1 MTSQQISSPD
11 REFRYRIHGIRL
23 EPETSKHDIIAEIQA
38 DGTRLYKLPRIE
50 KGQTLAWNDLY
61 AFCDVHDGS
70 LICLQVTE
78 VHRLKDRIG
87 RAEHQVFQG
96 SSSDSVSIVCS
107 IGEKSMFMVH
117 MRIMGKDATKRA
129 YRDALDAAK
138 SLSNKSQP
146 TIKSSRSVE
155 AFKNIMALN
164 RVLLEL
170 DPTGGAEAAFWMCTK
185 AWEVSCTG
193 RDHLEAQEQQ
203 NVTINDLL
211 NNLGSIIPSAES
223 VKKIADTNLRGTLT
237 EIEKLVEDV
246 SIYILSTR
254 SRNRSERIVHRMLSS
269 GTQGP
274 LDMLVR
280 RSQRLQSEFQ
290 ERMLSQ
296 TLNSTERNARRQRL
310 KELNPAQLA
319 SYNPSRCCLDGTR
332 VSIIHNLTTWV
343 TEKSTSAMLAWVH
356 GLAGLGKSSIM
367 ASVCSQL
374 NDQGLLAGS
383 FFCKRDS
390 PELRDP
396 RQVLTTLVCELA
408 QHWEAYGVA
417 VSEAIRQNVGLHSR
431 HIQPL
436 YEILVAKPWEA
447 ISQEDWPP
455 GTLALAVDAL
465 DESGDIAERQQL
477 LACLRDMSQMMPF
490 VKIIIASRPEDDIR
504 SFFISTDTSWYSE
517 FNLLQY
523 DAGQDIH
530 RFIQQ
535 SLSSLSSVEGWP
547 SNASDLL
554 AARAEGVFIWARTA
568 CAYILSGLDRLNR
581 LKLLTDGRHL
591 AAIDKLYEIILTER
605 DTIGDDES
613 AEELRN
619 CLGTIVASSMRRP
632 LSVIVLATLMGRRT
646 SREIIQGA
654 VNRLSSVLYI
664 DDTLGS
670 VIRVSHPSFMDYLID
685 QTRSKDWYV
694 DLAEHNTTLASA
706 CLQTMRDEL
715 KFNICALETSD
726 TFNRDIPDLDT
737 RTQRAI
743 SPQLGYACEFW
754 SSHLYDSPAGSLGP
768 VLHEFL
774 SSPVLMYWMEAL
786 SLLGKL
792 SVAPSSLLRVAEWC
806 TTHHLDDCYSMA
818 QDAYRFVLAFYDPI
832 ASSTPHLY
840 TSALSMAPA
849 NSQISQR
856 MRGYFPNLAA
866 VVDPIN
872 SDWTPCI
879 RSISAGSAVYSVAM
893 SPDDKR
899 IASGCVDGTVRVWDA
914 ETGEAALV
922 PLQGHS
928 GPVSCVAYSSD
939 GQRIASGSFDE
950 TIRIWDAETGAG
962 MVGPLRVSGSVSAI
976 AWSHDDSMI
985 ASGSGDNAIRL
996 WCSSTGKELLEPLQ
1010 GSSRSVTCIAFSP
1023 DDHSVACGFGDSRV
1037 QVWDTKTGNLVFE
1050 EGRQDMYP
1058 VTIRFFQEGPQL
1070 FLRTGGS
1077 KIHTWDINTHGHSMH
1092 PLDGPPSAVESAV
1105 FMLNNNGIVCA
1116 YADFQVAVWD
1126 VNQNKTLL
1134 GPLSGHSDKVLSVAC
1149 SHSSNRIA
1157 TGSLDATIRVWDAY
1171 VSPSSVSSIST
1182 ATDSHWN
1189 RELRSPG
1196 LSVAFSSDGGLI
1208 ASAHL
1213 DNTVSIWDAETG
1225 RITLGPLLSPSDGPE
1240 FIAFASDNCSVSCT
1254 FSDGMMYTWDIGSG
1268 LLVRK
1273 AMMHDSSDSVVRL
1286 AFSADG
1292 QLLATRSLDRTV
1304 RVWDTVAGSTIAEL
1318 PTGLMDP
1325 TGIAAFSPDNRNIA
1339 LESRDRSLHVWNVPT
1354 GSYLFKTA
1362 VGHSKSISVVAYSPD
1377 GLRIAS
1383 GSFDA
1388 AICVWDTLTGELLM
1402 KLSRNT
1408 SDKLYSMAFSQNGSY
1423 IVSGSDIGTI
1433 NIWDTTTGHMVC
1445 ERFLGHEGL
1454 LGCIAIS
1461 PNDRRI
1467 VSPTGDGFLR
1477 LVDLTLYLRPDLPV
1491 RRFPGTDIA
1500 IFPEESAEEGLL
1512 VSSGEL
1518 ARHLDDCMNGWVTGS
1533 DGKPLIWLPHELRQL
1548 DDSYMRISNSGPH
1561 QSRVDFS
1568 HFVHGEQWTS
1578 VKDE

>member
-1 MTSQQISSPD
+1 MTSQQIISPD
-11 REFRYRIHGIRL
+11 RDFRYRIHGIRL
-23 EPETSKHDIIAEIQA
+23 EPETSKHDIIVEIQA
-38 DGTRLYKLPRIE
+38 DGARLYKLPRIE

-129 YRDALDAAK
+129 YMDALDAAK
-138 SLSNKSQP
+138 SLSDKSQP
-146 TIKSSRSVE
+146 TTKSSRSVE
-155 AFKNIMALN
+155 AIKNVMALS
-164 RVLLEL
+164 RVLVEL
-170 DPTGGAEAAFWMCTK
+170 DPTGGAEAAFWVCTK
-185 AWEVSCTG
+185 AWEVSRAG
-193 RDHLEAQEQQ
+193 QDHLEAQEQQ

-223 VKKIADTNLRGTLT
+223 VKKIADANLRGTLN

-246 SIYILSTR
+246 SLYILSIR

-296 TLNSTERNARRQRL
+296 TLNSTEMNARRERL

-332 VSIIHNLTTWV
+332 VSIIHKLTAWV
-343 TEKSTSAMLAWVH
+343 TEKGTSAMLAWVH

-367 ASVCSQL
+367 TSVCRQL

-383 FFCKRDS
+383 FFCNRDS

-396 RQVLTTLVCELA
+396 RQVLTTLVFELA
-408 QHWEAYGVA
+408 QHWDAYGVA
-417 VSEAIRQNVGLHSR
+417 VSEAIRKNVGLHLK

-436 YEILVAKPWEA
+436 YEILVARPWKA

-455 GTLALAVDAL
+455 GTLALVVDAL
-465 DESGDIAERQQL
+465 DESGDIVERQQL
-477 LACLRDMSQMMPF
+477 LACLRDMSQVMPF
-490 VKIIIASRPEDDIR
+490 VRIIIASRPENDIR
-504 SFFISTDTSWYSE
+504 SFFISTDTSWYLE
-517 FNLLQY
+517 INLLQY

-530 RFIQQ
+530 RFVQQ

-547 SNASDLL
+547 SNATDLL
-554 AARAEGVFIWARTA
+554 AARAGGVFIWARTA
-568 CAYILSGLDRLNR
+568 CAYILSGLDRVKR
-581 LKLLTDGRHL
+581 LKLLTEGRHL
-591 AAIDKLYEIILTER
+591 VAIDKLYEIILTER
-605 DTIGDDES
+605 DTIGDEES

-632 LSVIVLATLMGRRT
+632 LSVVVLATLMGRRT
-646 SREIIQGA
+646 SRAVIQGM
-654 VNRLSSVLYI
+654 VDRLSSVLYI
-664 DDTLGS
+664 DGSLGGT
-670 VIRVSHPSFMDYLID
+670 IRVFHPSFMDYLTD
-685 QTRSKDWYV
+685 RTRSKSWYV
-694 DLAEHNTTLASA
+694 DLAEHNATLASA

-715 KFNICALETSD
+715 KFNICVLETSD
-726 TFNRDIPDLDT
+726 RLNRDIPDLDA

-743 SPQLGYACEFW
+743 SPQLIYACEFW
-754 SSHLYDSPAGSLGP
+754 SSHLADSPAGTLGP

-774 SSPVLMYWMEAL
+774 SSPGLMYWLEAL

-806 TTHHLDDCYSMA
+806 TANHLDDCYAMA

-840 TSALSMAPA
+840 ISALSMAPA
-849 NSQISQR
+849 NSQISKR
-856 MRGYFPNLAA
+856 MSEYFLNLAA
-866 VVDPIN
+866 VVDPIE

-879 RSISAGSAVYSVAM
+879 RSISAGTAIYSVAM
-893 SPDDKR
+893 SPDDKY
-899 IASGCVDGTVRVWDA
+899 IVSGSSDGTVRIWDA
-914 ETGEAALV
+914 KTGEVVLV

-928 GPVSCVAYSSD
+928 GPVNCVMFSND
-939 GQRIASGSFDE
+939 GRRIASGSFDK
-950 TIRIWDAETGAG
+950 TIRIWNAETGAG
-962 MVGPLRVSGSVSAI
+962 IVGPLRVSGSVSAI

-985 ASGSGDNAIRL
+985 ASGSGSSTIRL

-1010 GSSRSVTCIAFSP
+1010 ASSRSVTCIAFSP
-1023 DDHSVACGFGDSRV
+1023 DDHSVACGFSDSRV
-1037 QVWDTKTGNLVFE
+1037 RVWDTKSGNLFFE

-1070 FLRTGGS
+1070 FLRTGDS
-1077 KIHTWDINTHGHSMH
+1077 KVHTWDIVTHGHTMH
-1092 PLDGPPSAVESAV
+1092 PLGGPSSAVESAV
-1105 FMLNNNGIVCA
+1105 FMLNNNSIVCA

-1126 VNQNKTLL
+1126 VNQKKTVL

-1149 SHSSNRIA
+1149 SHSSNRIVS
-1157 TGSLDATIRVWDAY
+1157 GSLDTTIRVWDAY
-1171 VSPSSVSSIST
+1171 VSPSSDPSIST
-1182 ATDSHWN
+1182 ATDSHWD
-1189 RELRSPG
+1189 REIRSPG
-1196 LSVAFSSDGGLI
+1196 LAAAFSSDGGLI

-1225 RITLGPLLSPSDGPE
+1225 RITLGPILSPSDGPE
-1240 FIAFASDNCSVSCT
+1240 FITFASDSSSVSCA

-1273 AMMHDSSDSVVRL
+1273 AMMHDSSDFVRRL
-1286 AFSADG
+1286 EFSADG
-1292 QLLATRSLDRTV
+1292 QLLATKSLGRTV
-1304 RVWDTVAGSTIAEL
+1304 RIWNTAAGTAMTEL

-1325 TGIAAFSPDNRNIA
+1325 TGIAAFSPDNHNIA
-1339 LESRDRSLHVWNVPT
+1339 LKSRDGSLHVWNVPT
-1354 GSYLFKTA
+1354 GSNLFKTA
-1362 VGHSKSISVVAYSPD
+1362 AGHSKAISVVVYSPD

-1388 AICVWDTLTGELLM
+1388 TICIWDALTGELLM
-1402 KLSRNT
+1402 RLSGNT
-1408 SDKLYSMAFSQNGSY
+1408 SAKVYSIAFSHNGSY
-1423 IVSGSDIGTI
+1423 IVSGSDIGTL
-1433 NIWDTTTGHMVC
+1433 NIWDTTTGEMVC
-1445 ERFLGHEGL
+1445 ERFLGYEGFSS
-1454 LGCIAIS
+1454 CIAIS
-1461 PNDRRI
+1461 PNDQQLI
-1467 VSPTGDGFLR
+1467 SVMDDGFLH

-1491 RRFPGTDIA
+1491 RRLPGTEMA
-1500 IFPEESAEEGLL
+1500 VLPEGSVEERLL
-1512 VSSGEL
+1512 VSTGEL
-1518 ARHLDDCMNGWVTGS
+1518 ARHINDSMDGWVTRS
-1533 DGKPLIWLPHELRQL
+1533 DGKPLIWLPHELRRL
-1548 DDSYMRISNSGPH
+1548 DDSYMRISRDGPH
-1561 QSRVDFS
+1561 RHRVDFTQ
-1568 HFVHGEQWTS
+1568 FVHGEKWTS
-1578 VKDE
+1578 VKAE